1 MAKCVGR
8 ELVEAKGMDVDSL
21 INVLV
26 ERALAEM
33 GNYYYFTLLRIHLL
47 GVDGEALRRIIEQV
61 REQDRRHFE
70 LLVPRI
76 YELGGRLPE
85 SVEQEFGT
93 LSALR
98 VLPVEADV
106 PKILPILLQAAE
118 ASVKA
123 YTNLCAMTI
132 GKDNHT
138 YNLALAI
145 RQDEIQHQVRFL
157 EMLGRG
163 AAEPRL
169 QTSAEILL
177 SVGQLGAPLAPVRVG
192 VGA

>member
-8 ELVEAKGMDVDSL
+8 ELVEARGMDVDSL

-61 REQDRRHFE
+61 REQDRHHFE

-85 SVEQEFGT
+85 TAEQESGT
-93 LSALR
+93 LGALR

-177 SVGQLGAPLAPVRVG
+177 SVAQLGAPPAVVRVG
-192 VGA
+192 AGA

>member
-1 MAKCVGR
+1 MTKCVGR
-8 ELVEAKGMDVDSL
+8 ELVEAKGIDVDSL

-61 REQDRRHFE
+61 REQDRHHFE

-85 SVEQEFGT
+85 TVEQELGA
-93 LSALR
+93 LRALR
-98 VLPVEADV
+98 VLPAEADV
-106 PKILPILLQAAE
+106 PRILPILLQAAE
-118 ASVKA
+118 ESVKA
-123 YTNLCAMTI
+123 YTNLCAMTV

-157 EMLGRG
+157 ELLGRG

-177 SVGQLGAPLAPVRVG
+177 SVAKAGTQTAPVPVS